1 MEVDCFNSNWKSPA
15 PDHNTVS
22 LRGSDDQRLNIIIL
36 MCNYEVFFLTGMN
49 FFLAWLS

>member
-22 LRGSDDQRLNIIIL
+22 LHGSDDQQLNIIIL
-36 MCNYEVFFLTGMN
+36 MCNYEVFFL
-49 FFLAWLS
+49 